1 MAIFN
6 KFNVFVEALA
16 EKTHNLQSDTLKVY
30 LSNQFPSATSHSTY
44 NGTSGG
50 TAPTEIAAGNGYVAG
65 GNTASLV
72 SSAQTFGVYK
82 LVLSDPAVWTATG
95 GSIGPFRFFILWNSS
110 AATNNLIGWW
120 DYNSSITLND
130 TESFLV
136 DLNQDTGVLTLT

>member
-1 MAIFN
+1 MANFN

-30 LSNQFPSATSHSTY
+30 LSNQAPNASTHVTY

-50 TAPTEIAAGNGYVAG
+50 TAPTELAATNGYVAG

-72 SSAQTFGVYK
+72 SSAQTAGVYR
-82 LVLSDPAVWTATG
+82 LILSDPSIWTASG
-95 GSIGPFRFFILWNSS
+95 GSIGPFRYFILWNST
-110 AATNNLIGWW
+110 AASDNLIGWW
-120 DYNSSITLND
+120 DYTTSITLNN

-136 DLNQDTGVLTLT
+136 DLDQTNGVLTLT

>member
-1 MAIFN
+1 MATFN

-16 EKTHNLQSDTLKVY
+16 EKTHNLQTDTLKIY
-30 LSNQFPSATSHSTY
+30 LSNQAPNAATHVTY

-50 TAPTEIAAGNGYVAG
+50 TAPTEITAGNGYTAE

-72 SSAQTFGVYK
+72 SSAQTSGVYK

-95 GSIGPFRFFILWNSS
+95 GSIGPFRYFVLWNSTAVS
-110 AATNNLIGWW
+110 NNLIGWW
-120 DYNSSITLND
+120 DYGSSITLAN